1 MSSPPPARRT
11 NIPRPGMPAALR
23 TLSAAFILLVTVP
36 VAIPQSRASEDDVKA
51 AYLFNF
57 GKFVRLTS
65 LRTEPPPPNFDIC
78 LISREPDAREK
89 ITAALRRIS
98 AGERINDHPVRIM
111 HFSHAS
117 EARSCA
123 IVFLT
128 NTSDQPIEKELT
140 GLRGSDALTVSD
152 DPKFLDRG
160 GMVQFISQG
169 NRIRFAVNLNAVTG
183 TNIEVSSELLKVAS
197 NVTGS
202 QRGVPSR

>member
-1 MSSPPPARRT
+1 MFLLLTARRT
-11 NIPRPGMPAALR
+11 YSPHTGTRAAVR
-23 TLSAAFILLVTVP
+23 ILSAALIFFFSALP
-36 VAIPQSRASEDDVKA
+36 AIPQSRASEDDVKA

-57 GKFVRLTS
+57 GKFVRMAS
-65 LRTEPPPPNFDIC
+65 LRTEPASANFDIC

-89 ITAALRRIS
+89 ITTALRRIS

-128 NTSDQPIEKELT
+128 NTPDQPIEKELA

-169 NRIRFAVNLNAVTG
+169 NRIRFAVNLNAITG

-197 NVTGS
+197 AVTGS
-202 QRGVPSR
+202 QRGGTPR